1 MTFDEGYFETHYR
14 AHGRNTP
21 KKLGWYVDTAL
32 SWVDARP
39 IRHLDIGCGLG
50 DFVAFTS
57 AHPEFVTHGTDVSEH
72 AIAIAKQK
80 TPGADVR
87 TASADA
93 QPWEPKSFD
102 LITILDV
109 LEHVPYPD
117 VVLRA
122 ASTMLDD
129 EGIFI
134 AVVPVYDGASGPVI
148 KLLDHDVTHIHRWG
162 RSAWID
168 LIGEHFELLDWVG
181 VFRYGVPAGPYLHYP
196 TRLLRKHSPAV
207 LIVGRKIDSPSR

>member
-1 MTFDEGYFETHYR
+1 MTFDERYFQTHYGT
-14 AHGRNTP
+14 HGRNTP
-21 KKLGWYVDTAL
+21 KKLRWYVDTAL

-57 AHPEFVTHGTDVSEH
+57 LIPGFVTHGTDVSEH
-72 AIAIAKQK
+72 AIAVAKQK
-80 TPGADVR
+80 TPRADLR

-109 LEHVPYPD
+109 LEHLANPD
-117 VVLRA
+117 MVIRA
-122 ASTMLDD
+122 AATMLDD
-129 EGIFI
+129 GGIFM
-134 AVVPVYDGASGPVI
+134 AALPVYDGASGPVI
-148 KLLDHDVTHIHRWG
+148 KLLDRDVTHIHRWD

-196 TRLLRKHSPAV
+196 TRLLRKHSPAI
-207 LIVGRKIDSPSR
+207 LIVGRKIEPPS